1 MEFKGLLL
9 IDASPALL
17 NVMNRLADVFTAKT
31 VPAERRKVRKA
42 VAEPADD
49 IRTAAELVAVDTTPV
64 PVSEEPEAAVLGE
77 PVVQPESTPAETAPK
92 PAQPR
97 AVTLDAV
104 RSLMAQKA
112 KADREAVKKALT
124 ECGAARIGDLPE
136 ERYQEFY
143 DKLLAL

>member
-31 VPAERRKVRKA
+31 ASAERRKVRKT
-42 VAEPADD
+42 VAEPADEL
-49 IRTAAELVAVDTTPV
+49 RTAVEPAAVDAVPE
-64 PVSEEPEAAVLGE
+64 PVSEEPEAAVPDEL
-77 PVVQPESTPAETAPK
+77 PAQPESTSAETAPEA
-92 PAQPR
+92 PQPR

-136 ERYQEFY
+136 EKYREFY

>member
-17 NVMNRLADVFTAKT
+17 NVMNKLADVFTAKT
-31 VPAERRKVRKA
+31 APAERRKVRKA

-49 IRTAAELVAVDTTPV
+49 FRTAVEPAAVDAVPE
-64 PVSEEPEAAVLGE
+64 PVSEEAEAAVPDE
-77 PVVQPESTPAETAPK
+77 SATPATQPEEATPEPGR
-92 PAQPR
+92 PR
-97 AVTLDAV
+97 TITLDAV

-136 ERYQEFY
+136 DKYKEFY

>member
-31 VPAERRKVRKA
+31 ASAERRKVRKT
-42 VAEPADD
+42 VAEPADEL
-49 IRTAAELVAVDTTPV
+49 RTAVEPAAVDAVPE
-64 PVSEEPEAAVLGE
+64 PVSEEAKAAVPDE
-77 PVVQPESTPAETAPK
+77 SATPATQPEEATPELGR
-92 PAQPR
+92 PR
-97 AVTLDAV
+97 TITLDAV

-112 KADREAVKKALT
+112 KSDREAVKKALT

-136 ERYQEFY
+136 EKYREFY

>member
-17 NVMNRLADVFTAKT
+17 NVMNKLADVFTAKT
-31 VPAERRKVRKA
+31 APAERRKVRKA
-42 VAEPADD
+42 VADPADD
-49 IRTAAELVAVDTTPV
+49 FRTVAEPVTVDTAPK
-64 PVSEEPEAAVLGE
+64 PVSEEPEAAVRDE
-77 PVVQPESTPAETAPK
+77 PTEQPETAPVETTPEAPK
-92 PAQPR
+92 TR

>member
-17 NVMNRLADVFTAKT
+17 NVMNKLADVFTAKT
-31 VPAERRKVRKA
+31 APAERRKVRKA
-42 VAEPADD
+42 VAEPADEL
-49 IRTAAELVAVDTTPV
+49 RTAVEPAAVDAAPE
-64 PVSEEPEAAVLGE
+64 PVSEEPEAAVPDE
-77 PVVQPESTPAETAPK
+77 SATPATQPEEATPEPGR
-92 PAQPR
+92 PR
-97 AVTLDAV
+97 TITLDAV